1 VLTVPI
7 TVRSTRPVSETELAR
22 VETSLGVS
30 IPDGYRT
37 FLQATD
43 GGRPVEDTF
52 SPKIGVTN
60 FLGARGIVTQR
71 ARLRGRLPENMLPI
85 ADAEGGNLICISVD
99 EGDVGG
105 IYFWDHE
112 LDGEKALERLA
123 ASFDDFV
130 SKLRVLSREDLPA
143 AKVISVQ
150 IDPDFLKMVREQE
163 EQEKKRPK
171 LQWPKSE
178 TG

>member
-1 VLTVPI
+1 
-7 TVRSTRPVSETELAR
+7 
-22 VETSLGVS
+22 LGVS
-30 IPDGYRT
+30 IPDGYRS

-60 FLGARGIVTQR
+60 FLGAWGIVRQR
-71 ARLRGRLPENMLPI
+71 ARLRGHLAETLLPI
-85 ADAEGGNLICISVD
+85 GDAEGGNLICISAAQ
-99 EGDVGG
+99 GDVGA

-112 LDGEKALERLA
+112 LEGENAAERLA

-130 SKLRVLSREDLPA
+130 SQLRVQPREDLPTA
-143 AKVISVQ
+143 RVVSVQ
-150 IDPDFLKMVREQE
+150 IDPDFLKVVREQE
-163 EQEKKRPK
+163 EREQQQPI
-171 LQWPKSE
+171 LQWPKRD

>member
-1 VLTVPI
+1 VLTVTI
-7 TVRSTRPVSETELAR
+7 TVRSTRPVSESELAR
-22 VETSLGVS
+22 VEASLGVS

-52 SPKIGVTN
+52 SPKVGVTN
-60 FLGARGIVTQR
+60 FLGARGILKQR
-71 ARLRGRLPENMLPI
+71 ARLRGRIPENLLPI
-85 ADAEGGNLICISVD
+85 ADAEGGNLICISVA
-99 EGDVGG
+99 EGDVGA

-112 LDGEKALERLA
+112 LEGEKAAERLE

-130 SKLRVLSREDLPA
+130 SKLRVLSREDLPSA
-143 AKVISVQ
+143 RVISVQ

-163 EQEKKRPK
+163 EKENKRPS
-171 LQWPKSE
+171 LRWPR
-178 TG
+178 

>member
-1 VLTVPI
+1 
-7 TVRSTRPVSETELAR
+7 
-22 VETSLGVS
+22 LGVS

-52 SPKIGVTN
+52 SPKVGVTN
-60 FLGARGIVTQR
+60 FLGARGIVKQR
-71 ARLRGRLPENMLPI
+71 ARLPGRIAETLLPI
-85 ADAEGGNLICISVD
+85 GDAEGGNLICISVAA
-99 EGDVGG
+99 GDLGA

-112 LDGEKALERLA
+112 LEGEKVAERLA
-123 ASFDDFV
+123 ASFNDFV
-130 SKLRVLSREDLPA
+130 SQLRVLSQENLPPA
-143 AKVISVQ
+143 RVISVH

-163 EQEKKRPK
+163 EGERKQPT
-171 LQWPKSE
+171 LHWPRAE

>member
-1 VLTVPI
+1 MPI
-7 TVRSTRPVSETELAR
+7 TVKSTRPVSESELAR

-60 FLGARGIVTQR
+60 FLGARGIVKQR
-71 ARLRGRLPENMLPI
+71 DRLRGRIPGTLLPI
-85 ADAEGGNLICISVD
+85 ADAEGGNLICISID
-99 EGDVGG
+99 EGDLGA

-112 LDGEKALERLA
+112 LDGEKAAERLA

-130 SKLRVLSREDLPA
+130 SKLRVLSREDLPPA
-143 AKVISVQ
+143 RVISVQ
-150 IDPDFLKMVREQE
+150 IDPEFLKMVREQD
-163 EQEKKRPK
+163 EQEKKRPT
-171 LQWPKSE
+171 LRWPKGE